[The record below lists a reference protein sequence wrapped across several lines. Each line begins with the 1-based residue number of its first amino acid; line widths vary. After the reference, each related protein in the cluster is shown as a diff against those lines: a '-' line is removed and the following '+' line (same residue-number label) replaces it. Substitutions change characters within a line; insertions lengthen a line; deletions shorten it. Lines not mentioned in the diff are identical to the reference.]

1 MIIKTVRK
9 MAKMDHQGEEN
20 AKENGK
26 VVMVENVDVVVK
38 VAKMTPV
45 RPLRPLRPLNARI
58 AGPVKRIAMLTLAI
72 NSASS

>member
-26 VVMVENVDVVVK
+26 VVMVENVGVVVK

-45 RPLRPLRPLNARI
+45 RPLRPLNARI

>member
-26 VVMVENVDVVVK
+26 VVMVENVGVVVK

-45 RPLRPLRPLNARI
+45 RPLNARI